1 MNPTQKQKQQA
12 LENLKK
18 IQYNLCE
25 YVDTLAVE
33 LSPLV
38 KANII
43 NPHNLD
49 VYDVIDMCYEFDK
62 NTEVFGNFDKE
73 MILSLFSKNVFTHE
87 FAVSLTRSFRF
98 QLYKK

>member
-1 MNPTQKQKQQA
+1 MTKLEKQTA

-38 KANII
+38 KANIL
-43 NPHNLD
+43 NPHKLD

-62 NTEVFGNFDKE
+62 NTEVFGDFSKDF
-73 MILSLFSKNVFTHE
+73 ILSLFSRDVFTHE
-87 FAVSLTRSFRF
+87 FVVSLTRSFRF
-98 QLYKK
+98 QLYK

>member
-1 MNPTQKQKQQA
+1 MKKLEQKQKA
-12 LENLKK
+12 IENLNK

-38 KANII
+38 KSNIL
-43 NPHNLD
+43 NPHKLD
-49 VYDVIDMCYEFDK
+49 IYDVIDMCYEFDK
-62 NTEVFGNFDKE
+62 NTEVFGDFNKDF
-73 MILSLFSKNVFTHE
+73 ILSLFSRGVFTNQ
-87 FAVSLTRSFRF
+87 FVVSLTRSFRF